1 MNKATADGC
10 EKRFFDNRLLRLR
23 FVVVRGDDEIEDM
36 KSDVPKS
43 LSQDFERRL
52 QYLVSNA

>member
-23 FVVVRGDDEIEDM
+23 FVVVRGDDEIEDI
-36 KSDVPKS
+36 KSNVPKS
-43 LSQDFERRL
+43 SSQDFER
-52 QYLVSNA
+52 